1 MIKTSSFEKDL
12 KERLKSPTFKKAYD
26 DERRII
32 TLATEIAESREHAG
46 MSQRELA
53 AKSGISQQQVSRVES
68 GANCNLLTFVR
79 LTSALGLKV
88 RLSA

>member
-32 TLATEIAESREHAG
+32 TLATEIGRAH
-46 MSQRELA
+46 
-53 AKSGISQQQVSRVES
+53 V
-68 GANCNLLTFVR
+68 
-79 LTSALGLKV
+79 
-88 RLSA
+88 